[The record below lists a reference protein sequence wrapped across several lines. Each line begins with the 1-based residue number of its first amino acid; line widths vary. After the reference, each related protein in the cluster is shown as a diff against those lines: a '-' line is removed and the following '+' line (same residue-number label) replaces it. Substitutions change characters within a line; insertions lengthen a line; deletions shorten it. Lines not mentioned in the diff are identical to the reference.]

1 MMRPAR
7 IAIGALA
14 VLVIGL
20 LLYFALQIFAPATSS
35 AVVTGLR
42 YSQTQTVPDF
52 DTSRHTVTD
61 PERVAAFTTLVKK
74 YAISVQSFDQ
84 SVNDRCTGGL
94 QTTVT
99 VMFASGPNSEMR
111 LYDCSEPSPKGT
123 FVTDATALF
132 TGWSAA
138 DR

>member
-1 MMRPAR
+1 MTRPAR

-20 LLYFALQIFAPATSS
+20 LFYFAIQIFAPAVSS

-52 DTSRHTVTD
+52 DTSPHTVTD
-61 PERVAAFTTLVKK
+61 PERLDAFTTLVKK
-74 YAISVQSFDQ
+74 YAISVQSFDE
-84 SVNDRCTGGL
+84 SLNDRCTGGL

-99 VMFASGPNSEMR
+99 VMFASGPNAELR
-111 LYDCSEPSPKGT
+111 LYDCSKPLPKGT

-138 DR
+138 GR